1 MEDHKSI
8 LHLNLWITLIIREWK
23 SIWWERKDKHQEK
36 MTTIHMKN
44 KIKLRK
50 IQKYIT
56 ELWKIN
62 RNSFVLSHRIK
73 VMLNLKKMVEMFYF
87 KIIRKM
93 VNLYMWMKIICLNIT
108 KKMKLCFLMSTLI
121 LFHNRLYFILNHHHT
136 S

>member
-73 VMLNLKKMVEMFYF
+73 MMLNLKKMVEMFYF